1 MQVGAIMFDEDASE
15 AVIDSR
21 HWILT
26 AFFFF
31 FTGYNFRAGP
41 NFKNIMFKG
50 ERIAYEV
57 SMNDISLI
65 YAANDP
71 VGGNVSYYY
80 VMLCCL
86 VLCCRNFA
94 RHLMCILL

>member
-1 MQVGAIMFDEDASE
+1 MLYSNEDESE

-71 VGGNVSYYY
+71 VGGNVSYYFCH
-80 VMLCCL
+80 V
-86 VLCCRNFA
+86 VLSRVALRCRNLSFV
-94 RHLMCILL
+94 I

>member
-1 MQVGAIMFDEDASE
+1 MQVGAIMLDEDASV
-15 AVIDSR
+15 AVIYYR

-26 AFFFF
+26 AFFLF

-65 YAANDP
+65 YSANDP
-71 VGGNVSYYY
+71 VGGNVSYYFCH
-80 VMLCCL
+80 VVLSCVPLSQLL
-86 VLCCRNFA
+86 V
-94 RHLMCILL
+94 I

>member
-1 MQVGAIMFDEDASE
+1 MQVRAIMSDEDASE
-15 AVIDSR
+15 AGKDSR

-26 AFFFF
+26 AFFFL

-41 NFKNIMFKG
+41 NFKNIMFKD

-65 YAANDP
+65 YSANDP
-71 VGGNVSYYY
+71 VSGNVSCYF
-80 VMLCCL
+80 VMLCPP
-86 VLCCRNFA
+86 VLRCRNFSFV
-94 RHLMCILL
+94 I